1 MQIFF
6 VFLIC
11 GSKRN
16 LFLTCAH
23 RDFPREQGPHN
34 EELMESPLNVF
45 CTGHVLEDHDQ
56 EG

>member
-1 MQIFF
+1 MRIFF
-6 VFLIC
+6 FYLRVK
-11 GSKRN
+11 KRN

-34 EELMESPLNVF
+34 EELMESPLNAF
-45 CTGHVLEDHDQ
+45 CTGHVLEDRDH